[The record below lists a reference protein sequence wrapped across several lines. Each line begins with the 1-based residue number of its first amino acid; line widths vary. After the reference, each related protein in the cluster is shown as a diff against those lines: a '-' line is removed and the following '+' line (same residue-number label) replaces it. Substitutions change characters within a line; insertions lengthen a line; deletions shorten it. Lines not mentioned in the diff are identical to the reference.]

1 LFQWIHILHILSKM
15 YWNLS
20 LILTWMDTMWQVAY
34 CLVQG
39 FVVRIFGFYKLM
51 CLYIFI
57 YLFYIICSVHLF
69 RSFVKNWKVFYKC

>member
-1 LFQWIHILHILSKM
+1 
-15 YWNLS
+15 
-20 LILTWMDTMWQVAY
+20 MDSYSSHSFKNVLKFVFDFDMMALLVAY
-34 CLVQG
+34 CLAQR
-39 FVVRIFGFYKLM
+39 FVVRICGFYKLM